1 MMMMTMMILM
11 MMMMMMMVVYNHE
24 NYIKEALN
32 GILTQR
38 CDFDSEIVIGEDFS
52 SDSSRSIIVDFFNRF
67 PGKFKL
73 LFHEQNIGAQQNQ
86 QMVLDNCIGE
96 FVAICEGDDYWT
108 DPLKLQKQVD
118 FLESHSDYSICF
130 HPVEIFDQENNK
142 LIEDNI
148 TRKVIDTT
156 DIKELAKGNYIH
168 TPSVMLRNDF
178 VIPSWFAKCPIGD
191 WTLYMIA
198 VRDKKIKR
206 LDDVMAV
213 YRVHDQSMWSL
224 KTNEHRILSTL
235 KSIKLLIKSDEV
247 GHEIKAILRRYAL
260 FLKNRLPER
269 RNMFSEFM
277 NKIKTFTKCLV
288 L

>member
-1 MMMMTMMILM
+1 MGQLMLSVLMIT
-11 MMMMMMMVVYNHE
+11 YNHE
-24 NYIKEALN
+24 KYMRDALDS
-32 GILTQR
+32 ILKQKLSF
-38 CDFDSEIVIGEDFS
+38 DFEIVVGEGCSTDNT
-52 SDSSRSIIVDFFNRF
+52 RGVLITYKENHPNYFNLILHD
-67 PGKFKL
+67 K
-73 LFHEQNIGAQQNQ
+73 NIGGIQNQ
-86 QMVLDNCIGE
+86 IQTTQACKGKYI
-96 FVAICEGDDYWT
+96 AIIEGDDYWT

-247 GHEIKAILRRYAL
+247 GHEIKTILKRHA
-260 FLKNRLPER
+260 FNLKHKLPEKSFFLSR
-269 RNMFSEFM
+269 IF
-277 NKIKTFTKCLV
+277 NKIKRLFNT
-288 L
+288 